1 MDELTIVWTLTA
13 LKQRNQV
20 FKYWNLRNNSNAY
33 SKRLNLKNKEKTT
46 LLKDFPEMGN
56 PTEKLNLR
64 KINLEHFSIFYKVF
78 NYKIIIVAFWD
89 NRQDPKTL
97 LKFLKQN

>member
-1 MDELTIVWTLTA
+1 
-13 LKQRNQV
+13 
-20 FKYWNLRNNSNAY
+20 
-33 SKRLNLKNKEKTT
+33 
-46 LLKDFPEMGN
+46 MGN
-56 PTEKLNLR
+56 PTEKQNLR